1 MRFPAAKQL
10 DGAWSAGHIAAVLK
24 QLQKDPEVD
33 MVLAL
38 GYVSSAVA
46 ALSVLQGLTVL
57 PGSDGAATI
66 GEIFP

>member
-1 MRFPAAKQL
+1 MTQTDFDVRFPAAKQL
-10 DGAWSAGHIAAVLK
+10 DGGWSAGHIPAALK

-46 ALSVLQGLTVL
+46 AMSG
-57 PGSDGAATI
+57 PFGS
-66 GEIFP
+66 